1 VVWGIPYLLIR
12 VAVESVSPAVV
23 VCGRTALAAVLLL
36 PIAAARGV
44 LGEVLAHWRW
54 VVTFA
59 AVEIAVPFLMLGY
72 AERRLTSSLTALLI
86 AAIPFVAL
94 ALARLVG
101 LEARIERRRLVGLGL
116 GVVGVGALAG
126 LDLRSDD
133 AAALGAVGLTVLG
146 YALGPIIASTRLKDV
161 SGLGVSA
168 VALALNG
175 IGYLP
180 LAWITRPDP
189 AGVPARA
196 WLAVIVLGVVCSALA
211 FLAFFALVAEVGP
224 ARTTVITFV
233 NPVVAVVLGVL
244 LLDEPVTAG
253 LLVGFPLVL
262 VGSWLAT
269 RGARARVTLD
279 T

>member
-161 SGLGVSA
+161 SGLGVSG

-189 AGVPARA
+189 AAVPARA

-253 LLVGFPLVL
+253 LLIGFPLVL
-262 VGSWLAT
+262 AGSWLAT